1 MLKTHRRPERKG
13 TLRKKMAAAKEDYY
27 FGDDLEAI
35 LSAIDDNILDENE
48 KFTSEINA
56 VVEDVG
62 YHPPSSGF
70 SCHLCDKV
78 CKTQRELH
86 RNPKHKTANVEWG
99 TNAVYHPPHHHHHHF
114 LNITLTLHIYVYTV
128 YINAENRLHPF
139 HFKKYIEE
147 SAAKLS
153 VDVCYSEVTWK

>member
-1 MLKTHRRPERKG
+1 MLKTDRRPERKG
-13 TLRKKMAAAKEDYY
+13 KAAKEDYY
-27 FGDDLEAI
+27 FGDDLETI

-62 YHPPSSGF
+62 DHTPSSGF
-70 SCHLCDKV
+70 SCDLCDKV
-78 CKTQRELH
+78 CKTQRELTTH
-86 RNPKHKTANVEWG
+86 RNSKHKTVNVEWG
-99 TNAVYHPPHHHHHHF
+99 TYAVYPPPPTHHF
-114 LNITLTLHIYVYTV
+114 FNITLTLHIQFLYMYIHV

-147 SAAKLS
+147 CSKI
-153 VDVCYSEVTWK
+153 VC

>member
-62 YHPPSSGF
+62 DHPPSSGF
-70 SCHLCDKV
+70 SCDLCDKV
-78 CKTQRELH
+78 CKTQRGLTTH
-86 RNPKHKTANVEWG
+86 RNSKHKTANVEWG
-99 TNAVYHPPHHHHHHF
+99 TNAVYPSPPPPPPPSPP
-114 LNITLTLHIYVYTV
+114 
-128 YINAENRLHPF
+128 PF
-139 HFKKYIEE
+139 F
-147 SAAKLS
+147 
-153 VDVCYSEVTWK
+153 

>member
-13 TLRKKMAAAKEDYY
+13 TLRKKMAAAQEDYY
-27 FGDDLEAI
+27 FGDDLVEAI

-62 YHPPSSGF
+62 DHPPSSGF
-70 SCHLCDKV
+70 SCDLCDKV
-78 CKTQRELH
+78 CKTQRGLTTH
-86 RNPKHKTANVEWG
+86 RNSKHKTANVEG
-99 TNAVYHPPHHHHHHF
+99 VLMQYPPPPPPHNIF
-114 LNITLTLHIYVYTV
+114 LYNPNPTYTVSVHVYTCIPNI
-128 YINAENRLHPF
+128 INAENRLHPF

-147 SAAKLS
+147 CIKI
-153 VDVCYSEVTWK
+153 VCF

>member
-13 TLRKKMAAAKEDYY
+13 TLLKKMAAAKEDYY

-62 YHPPSSGF
+62 DHPPSSGF
-70 SCHLCDKV
+70 SCDLCDKV
-78 CKTQRELH
+78 CKTQRGLTTH
-86 RNPKHKTANVEWG
+86 RNSKHKTANVEWG
-99 TNAVYHPPHHHHHHF
+99 TNAVYPPPPPTTFF
-114 LNITLTLHIYVYTV
+114 LI
-128 YINAENRLHPF
+128 
-139 HFKKYIEE
+139 
-147 SAAKLS
+147 
-153 VDVCYSEVTWK
+153 